1 MTTRHNAILK
11 FNSDVSE
18 VVRLSV
24 PRADYDLTPAQAR
37 TAMEGIID
45 LGIVISSQGI
55 PIGIKGAE
63 IVTTARTNIYPVP
76 SP

>member
-11 FNSDVSE
+11 FNSDTSE

-37 TAMEGIID
+37 TAMEGMID
-45 LGIVISSQGI
+45 LGIVTSSQGM

-63 IVTTARTNIYPVP
+63 IVTTERTTIVSNP
-76 SP
+76 